1 MSQMHP
7 YYVAYMGFSF
17 CISCRTSCY
26 QKQQLMEII
35 GKKYLVDF
43 GMAQAILYFESQT
56 SLTFTITEKGGTVQ
70 NTKETVAVKLTMIRP
85 HVLMA
90 IWQEA
95 SGTTVTQVQDYE
107 NGIIYSNWTRPG
119 GEFYNAQGTIKPV

>member
-1 MSQMHP
+1 
-7 YYVAYMGFSF
+7 
-17 CISCRTSCY
+17 
-26 QKQQLMEII
+26 MEII

-56 SLTFTITEKGGTVQ
+56 SLTFTIIEKEGAADNST
-70 NTKETVAVKLTMIRP
+70 ETVAVKLTEIRP

-90 IWQEA
+90 TWQEA

-107 NGIIYSNWTRPG
+107 KGIIYSNWTQPG
-119 GEFYNAQGTIKPV
+119 GVFYNAYGTIKPV

>member
-7 YYVAYMGFSF
+7 QYVFYAGLYFN
-17 CISCRTSCY
+17 ISCRTLYY
-26 QKQQLMEII
+26 QTEIMDNI
-35 GKKYLVDF
+35 GKEYLVDF
-43 GMAQAILYFESQT
+43 GMAKAILRFESET
-56 SLTFTITEKGGTVQ
+56 SLTFTITEKGGVADST
-70 NTKETVAVKLTMIRP
+70 TETVAIKLTEIRP

-90 IWQEA
+90 TWQEA

-107 NGIIYSNWTRPG
+107 KGIIYSNWTSRD